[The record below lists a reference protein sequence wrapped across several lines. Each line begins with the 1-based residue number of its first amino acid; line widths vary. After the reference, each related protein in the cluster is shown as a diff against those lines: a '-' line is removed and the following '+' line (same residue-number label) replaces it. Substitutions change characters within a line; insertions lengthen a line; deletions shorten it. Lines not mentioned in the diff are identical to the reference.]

1 MSARR
6 ALFGSLVAF
15 LALISGCTS
24 QTASAALPSG
34 AELLGKSAEVM
45 RSVKSTHFAIT
56 VDGELPDIPV
66 QGAEGDLNGDGNAKG
81 KAKTNQ
87 FGQLLEV
94 DFVLVDKNLYVKGA
108 TGGFTK
114 LPAFLAGQVYEPTVV
129 LNPDKGVAHVLAS
142 VKDPKTTGDDGD
154 TYEVTGTVPKDVAA
168 GLVPG
173 IGSDVAGRFFVAKD
187 SSQLRTARFE
197 LPGKNGG
204 QAAVEVVLSDLGKP
218 VTVNAPA

>member
-6 ALFGSLVAF
+6 ALFGSLVAL

-24 QTASAALPSG
+24 QTTSATLPSG
-34 AELLGKSAEVM
+34 ADLLGKSAGAM

-87 FGQLLEV
+87 FGQLLQV
-94 DFVLVDKNLYVKGA
+94 DFVLVDNNLYVKGA

-114 LPAFLAGQVYEPTVV
+114 LPAFLAGQVYDPTAV

-142 VKDPKTTGDDGD
+142 VKDPKTTGNDD
-154 TYEVTGTVPKDVAA
+154 TYEVTGTVPEDVAA

-173 IGSDVAGRFFVAKD
+173 IGSDVAGRFSIAKD
-187 SSQLRTARFE
+187 SSQLRKARFE
-197 LPGKNGG
+197 LPGKNGE
-204 QAAVEVVLSDLGKP
+204 QAAVDVVLSDLGKP
-218 VTVNAPA
+218 VTVSPPA